1 MSFASAVPTK
11 HSLSQLSS
19 GQGPLT
25 QKSEPKPNMGGLEDF
40 INELN
45 QATNLRLQI
54 QDDVAQEGRLKI
66 KKNPEPQGSK
76 EEQKASPELQ
86 ILQNPDGLNQNPAK
100 IADSNEVISESTK
113 ANILAA
119 LQQIQLQGQF
129 DANRLLSNWSSGQAV
144 QSSNNP
150 VEMANTLNMLDLGD
164 LRANL
169 KNLGLDN
176 ILSNLEKARLE
187 GNLQEAN
194 NIQAN
199 LVQSL
204 LEKLAT
210 LNSQQ
215 DSYLSNQALAH
226 DQLNAKADAKALMA
240 LISQRQQALDDPAL
254 DPRMN
259 LVKVNAL
266 NVEKSPE
273 AITNQIDLMQPSLTQ
288 ELKIKELRGLD
299 QRFTLTQTTLK
310 TGDSA
315 TEVIDS
321 SPDTAI
327 AQSVLGQKPTFELM
341 PNGMGSPKL
350 KPETDLSLTDDLSGN
365 LQTAS
370 QVAQQSVNIST
381 PTQIALS
388 LHEASVVSGPLHQ
401 EIMTAAKAGGGRIQ
415 LELTPPEQG
424 TLRIDLR
431 IDQSGKAHLIVE
443 GANDAAKSRL
453 DQGGQQLKNEFAQM
467 GLNLTLDLR
476 QGESHFGQG
485 RQFAENQ
492 TRLDPSFSTDRSSR
506 GIGLLSEKFANERLN
521 GAYGQGGSGIHLYA

>member
-54 QDDVAQEGRLKI
+54 QDDAAQESRLKI

-76 EEQKASPELQ
+76 EEQKVSPELQ

-215 DSYLSNQALAH
+215 DAYLSNQALA
-226 DQLNAKADAKALMA
+226 Q
-240 LISQRQQALDDPAL
+240 
-254 DPRMN
+254 
-259 LVKVNAL
+259 
-266 NVEKSPE
+266 
-273 AITNQIDLMQPSLTQ
+273 
-288 ELKIKELRGLD
+288 
-299 QRFTLTQTTLK
+299 
-310 TGDSA
+310 
-315 TEVIDS
+315 
-321 SPDTAI
+321 
-327 AQSVLGQKPTFELM
+327 GQ
-341 PNGMGSPKL
+341 
-350 KPETDLSLTDDLSGN
+350 
-365 LQTAS
+365 
-370 QVAQQSVNIST
+370 
-381 PTQIALS
+381 
-388 LHEASVVSGPLHQ
+388 
-401 EIMTAAKAGGGRIQ
+401 
-415 LELTPPEQG
+415 
-424 TLRIDLR
+424 
-431 IDQSGKAHLIVE
+431 
-443 GANDAAKSRL
+443 
-453 DQGGQQLKNEFAQM
+453 
-467 GLNLTLDLR
+467 
-476 QGESHFGQG
+476 
-485 RQFAENQ
+485 
-492 TRLDPSFSTDRSSR
+492 
-506 GIGLLSEKFANERLN
+506 
-521 GAYGQGGSGIHLYA
+521 

>member
-1 MSFASAVPTK
+1 
-11 HSLSQLSS
+11 
-19 GQGPLT
+19 
-25 QKSEPKPNMGGLEDF
+25 GGLEDF

-54 QDDVAQEGRLKI
+54 QDDAAQEGRLKI
-66 KKNPEPQGSK
+66 KKNPESQGSK
-76 EEQKASPELQ
+76 EEQKVSPELQ
-86 ILQNPDGLNQNPAK
+86 ILQNPDGLNKNPAK

-129 DANRLLSNWSSGQAV
+129 DASRLLSNWSSGQAV

-215 DSYLSNQALAH
+215 NAYLSNQALAQG
-226 DQLNAKADAKALMA
+226 QLDAKALMA

-254 DPRMN
+254 HPRMN
-259 LVKVNAL
+259 LVKVNTL

-273 AITNQIDLMQPSLTQ
+273 AIANQIDIVQPSLTQ
-288 ELKIKELRGLD
+288 ELKIKELKGLD
-299 QRFTLTQTTLK
+299 QRFTLTQTALK

-327 AQSVLGQKPTFELM
+327 AQSVLGQKSIFELM

-443 GANDAAKSRL
+443 GANDAAKARL

-476 QGESHFGQG
+476 QGDGHFGQG
-485 RQFAENQ
+485 RQFASNQ
-492 TRLDPSFSTDRSSR
+492 TRLDPSYSTDRSSR

-521 GAYGQGGSGIHLYA
+521 SAYGQGGSGIHLYA